1 MAGLA
6 HRTFS
11 ATATMPKIRV
21 SIINVPTELSPL
33 KLRGFLRGQAQD
45 IQALTKHREDI
56 TVIRVFVPSRIV
68 AALGVKKLDGIF
80 QKIVDSHANIAR
92 AELVET
98 SQSLTPSE
106 MIEESEM
113 QKEVLEKVIEPSH
126 SDSNPPFH

>member
-1 MAGLA
+1 ML
-6 HRTFS
+6 
-11 ATATMPKIRV
+11 
-21 SIINVPTELSPL
+21 NPTEPFPRNDWLETPGSRHPL
-33 KLRGFLRGQAQD
+33 ELY
-45 IQALTKHREDI
+45 
-56 TVIRVFVPSRIV
+56 
-68 AALGVKKLDGIF
+68 GVKKLDGIF

>member
-1 MAGLA
+1 MA

-56 TVIRVFVPSRIV
+56 TVIRVFVPSRIG

-80 QKIVDSHANIAR
+80 QKIVDSLANIAR